1 LAHPED
7 WLKPLFDKMQR
18 ILDAAGGPQDL
29 LSDFSLKAINPDSPS
44 TKPTPN
50 QWKSSYKP
58 PENPALVKK

>member
-1 LAHPED
+1 
-7 WLKPLFDKMQR
+7 MQR

-58 PENPALVKK
+58 PANPTLVKK